1 MSQVQFGDAIKN
13 GFQNY
18 ANFRGVASRSD
29 FWYWTLFTV
38 IVSVGTS
45 FIDTAIGLAIGM
57 ENFTL
62 INTLA
67 ALALMLPGLAVAVR
81 RFHDAGFSAWWY
93 SIPQVATLLVL
104 IWFMV
109 ALITFIFENMSS
121 LLDPAALQE
130 WLVAISDP
138 NSTAAGDFAY
148 LLVASNV
155 LPSFLA
161 LLLIGFATFVFN
173 IIIYVLPSRSV
184 EAGNRHNKPQVA
196 PFTIAG

>member
-1 MSQVQFGDAIKN
+1 MQFGDAIKN

-18 ANFRGVASRSD
+18 ANFRGVASRSE

-81 RFHDAGFSAWWY
+81 RFHDAGFSGWWY

-121 LLDPAALQE
+121 LLDPAALE
-130 WLVAISDP
+130 AWLISIADP
-138 NSTAAGDFAY
+138 SSTAAGDFAY
-148 LLVASNV
+148 MLVASNV

-173 IIIYVLPSRSV
+173 IVIYVLPTRSV

>member
-1 MSQVQFGDAIKN
+1 VQFGEAIKN

-18 ANFRGVASRSD
+18 ANFRGVASRSE

-38 IVSVGTS
+38 LVSLGTS
-45 FIDTAIGLAIGM
+45 IVDSAIGLALDM
-57 ENFTL
+57 QAFTL
-62 INTLA
+62 VNTLGS
-67 ALALMLPGLAVAVR
+67 LALLLPGLAVAVR

-93 SIPQVATLLVL
+93 SIPQVATLIVL

-121 LLDPAALQE
+121 LLDPAALE
-130 WLVAISDP
+130 AWLISIADP
-138 NSTAAGDFAY
+138 SSTAAGDFAY
-148 LLVASNV
+148 MLVASNV

-161 LLLIGFATFVFN
+161 LLLIGFATFVFT
-173 IIIYVLPSRSV
+173 IIIYVLPTRSV

>member
-1 MSQVQFGDAIKN
+1 MQFGDAIKN

-18 ANFRGVASRSD
+18 ANFRGVASRSE

-38 IVSVGTS
+38 LVSVGTS
-45 FIDTAIGLAIGM
+45 IVDSAIGLALGM
-57 ENFTL
+57 QAFTL
-62 INTLA
+62 VNTLA
-67 ALALMLPGLAVAVR
+67 ALALLLPGVAVAVR

-109 ALITFIFENMSS
+109 SLITFIFENMSS
-121 LLDPAALQE
+121 LLNPAELEA
-130 WLVAISDP
+130 WLLSISDP

-148 LLVASNV
+148 MLVASNV
-155 LPSFLA
+155 LPSFLM
-161 LLLIGFATFVFN
+161 LLLIGSGVVVFN
-173 IIIYVLPSRSV
+173 IIIYAFPSRSV

-196 PFTIAG
+196 PFKIAG

>member
-1 MSQVQFGDAIKN
+1 MQFGEAIKN

-18 ANFRGVASRSD
+18 ANFRGVASRSE

-38 IVSVGTS
+38 LVSLGTS
-45 FIDTAIGLAIGM
+45 IVDSAIGLALDM
-57 ENFTL
+57 QAFTL
-62 INTLA
+62 VNTLGS
-67 ALALMLPGLAVAVR
+67 LALLLPGLAVAVR

-93 SIPQVATLLVL
+93 SIPQVATLIVL

-121 LLDPAALQE
+121 LLDPAALE
-130 WLVAISDP
+130 AWLISIADP
-138 NSTAAGDFAY
+138 SSTAAGDFAY
-148 LLVASNV
+148 MLVASNV

>member
-1 MSQVQFGDAIKN
+1 MQFGDAIKN

-18 ANFRGVASRSD
+18 ANFRGVASRSE

-196 PFTIAG
+196 PFIIAG

>member
-1 MSQVQFGDAIKN
+1 MQFGDAIKN

-18 ANFRGVASRSD
+18 ANFRGVASRSE

-104 IWFMV
+104 IWFVV
-109 ALITFIFENMSS
+109 ALVNFIFENMSS

>member
-1 MSQVQFGDAIKN
+1 VQFGEAIKN

-18 ANFRGVASRSD
+18 TNFRGVASRSE

-38 IVSVGTS
+38 MVSIGTS
-45 FIDTAIGLAIGM
+45 IVDSAIGLALGM
-57 ENFTL
+57 ANFTVL
-62 INTLA
+62 NTLA
-67 ALALMLPGLAVAVR
+67 ALALLLPGIAVAVR

-109 ALITFIFENMSS
+109 SLITFIFENMSS
-121 LLDPAALQE
+121 LLDPAALE
-130 WLVAISDP
+130 AWLLSISDP
-138 NSTAAGDFAY
+138 SSTAAGDFAY
-148 LLVASNV
+148 MLVASNV
-155 LPSFLA
+155 LPSFIM
-161 LLLIGFATFVFN
+161 LLLVGFGVFVFN

-196 PFTIAG
+196 PFKIAG

>member
-1 MSQVQFGDAIKN
+1 VQFGEAIKN

-18 ANFRGVASRSD
+18 ANFRGVASRSE

-38 IVSVGTS
+38 LVSLGTS
-45 FIDTAIGLAIGM
+45 IVDSAIGLALDM
-57 ENFTL
+57 QAFTL
-62 INTLA
+62 VNTLGS
-67 ALALMLPGLAVAVR
+67 LALLLPGLAVAVR

-93 SIPQVATLLVL
+93 SIPQVATLVVL

-121 LLDPAALQE
+121 LLDPAALE
-130 WLVAISDP
+130 AWLISIADP
-138 NSTAAGDFAY
+138 SSTAAGDFAY
-148 LLVASNV
+148 MLVASNV
-155 LPSFLA
+155 LPSLLA

-173 IIIYVLPSRSV
+173 IVIYVLPTRSV

>member
-1 MSQVQFGDAIKN
+1 MQFGEAIKN

-18 ANFRGVASRSD
+18 ANFRGVASRSE

-38 IVSVGTS
+38 MVSIGTS
-45 FIDTAIGLAIGM
+45 IVDSAIGLALGM
-57 ENFTL
+57 ANFTL
-62 INTLA
+62 VNTLA
-67 ALALMLPGLAVAVR
+67 ALALLLPGIAVAVR

-104 IWFMV
+104 IWFIV
-109 ALITFIFENMSS
+109 SLINFIFENMSS
-121 LLDPAALQE
+121 LLDPAALE
-130 WLVAISDP
+130 AWLLSISDP

-148 LLVASNV
+148 MLVASNV
-155 LPSFLA
+155 LPSFLM
-161 LLLIGFATFVFN
+161 LLLVGFGVFVFN

-196 PFTIAG
+196 PFKIAG

>member
-1 MSQVQFGDAIKN
+1 MQFGDAIKN

-173 IIIYVLPSRSV
+173 IVIYVLPTRSV

>member
-1 MSQVQFGDAIKN
+1 MQFGDAIKN

-18 ANFRGVASRSD
+18 ANFRGVASRSE

-38 IVSVGTS
+38 LVSVGTS
-45 FIDTAIGLAIGM
+45 IVDSAIGLALGM
-57 ENFTL
+57 QAFTL
-62 INTLA
+62 VNTLA
-67 ALALMLPGLAVAVR
+67 AIALLLPGVAVAVR

-109 ALITFIFENMSS
+109 SLITFIFENMSS
-121 LLDPAALQE
+121 LLDPVALE
-130 WLVAISDP
+130 AWLVSIADP
-138 NSTAAGDFAY
+138 SSTAAGDFAY
-148 LLVASNV
+148 MLVASNV
-155 LPSFLA
+155 LPSFLM
-161 LLLIGFATFVFN
+161 LLLIGFGVFVFN

-196 PFTIAG
+196 PFKIAG

>member
-1 MSQVQFGDAIKN
+1 MQFGDAIKN

-18 ANFRGVASRSD
+18 ANFRGVASRSE

-45 FIDTAIGLAIGM
+45 FIDTAVGLAIGM

-109 ALITFIFENMSS
+109 ALITFIFESMSS

-148 LLVASNV
+148 MLVASNV

>member
-18 ANFRGVASRSD
+18 ANFRGVASRSE